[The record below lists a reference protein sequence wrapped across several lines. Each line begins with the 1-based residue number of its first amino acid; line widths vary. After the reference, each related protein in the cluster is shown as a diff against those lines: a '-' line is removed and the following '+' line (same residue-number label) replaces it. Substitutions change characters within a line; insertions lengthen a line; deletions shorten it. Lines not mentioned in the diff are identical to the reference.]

1 MKPLSLATGAY
12 RISRKAAHLGRRIAR
27 FREILAIIG
36 GYGFDDL
43 LSKLRI
49 PPGWLGRWAKVHREG
64 HTTWQRMRCACED
77 LGPTFVKFGQLLT
90 ARPDVLPPALI
101 DELKQLRDQ
110 VKAVPF
116 ADIQPLLEEEL
127 GGKIEEHF
135 DEFHKEAI
143 AAGSIAQVYRARL
156 RASQQQGA
164 WVAIKVQRPGIRP
177 IVEID
182 LEFIVWF
189 ARQLHD
195 TFEEYRPYDLPAVME
210 ETRAGLMREM
220 DFTIEASNSEIF
232 NSLNPFPEQV
242 FAPRV
247 HRAFTTPRLL
257 VTDWV
262 TGWSPEAAPL
272 SQEAR
277 QRLAVA
283 GGNSVFHQIV
293 ISGFFHA
300 DPHGGNI
307 LITTDHRICLLD
319 WGLVGQL
326 ARTMRYFLADLLSAI
341 ARQDAA
347 RIVMVASRLSRSNR
361 AIDAIEME
369 KQVSVI
375 LHKYRQ
381 IVLTEEKIG
390 DLILEM
396 VYVFA
401 TRGIHLVKDFNL
413 LARAVV
419 AIESTA
425 RALDPQFSLT
435 RTARPF
441 LAQLARERLHPRS
454 ILRDT
459 YYSTALVL
467 ETLREL
473 PGDIQRVLRRFESED
488 ISVRLML
495 QGMDRLDELF
505 GSVANRIVMALI
517 ISAVVIGSSLLL
529 TFSDKTLLGL
539 PLGAFGYVLSTF
551 FGFWI
556 VLDILRHGRH
566 R

>member
-1 MKPLSLATGAY
+1 LKPLSLATGAY
-12 RISRKAAHLGRRIAR
+12 RISRKAAHFRRRIAR
-27 FREILAIIG
+27 FREIVAIIG

-43 LSKLRI
+43 LAKVRI
-49 PPGWLGRWAKVHREG
+49 PPGWLGRWAVGHREA
-64 HTTWQRMRCACED
+64 HTTWERVRCACED

-101 DELKQLRDQ
+101 EELKQLRDQ

-116 ADIQPLLEEEL
+116 ENIQPLLEEEL

-156 RASQQQGA
+156 RGGGA
-164 WVAIKVQRPGIRP
+164 WVAIKVQRPDIRP
-177 IVEID
+177 MVEID
-182 LEFIVWF
+182 LEFIAWF
-189 ARQLHD
+189 ARALHEA
-195 TFEEYRPYDLPAVME
+195 FAEYRPYDLPAVME

-232 NSLNPFPEQV
+232 NSLNPFPGQV
-242 FAPRV
+242 FAPPV
-247 HRAFTTPRLL
+247 HRSFTTSRLL

-262 TGWSPEAAPL
+262 TGWSPEKAPL
-272 SQEAR
+272 SDEVKR
-277 QRLAVA
+277 SLAAA

-307 LITTDHRICLLD
+307 LITTDRRICLLD

-326 ARTMRYFLADLLSAI
+326 AKSMRYFLADLLSAI
-341 ARQDAA
+341 AAQDAA
-347 RIVMVASRLSRSNR
+347 KIVSVVSRLSRSNR
-361 AIDAIEME
+361 FIDSVEME
-369 KQVSVI
+369 KQVMVI
-375 LHKYRQ
+375 LRKYHQ
-381 IVLTEEKIG
+381 IAATGEKVG

-401 TRGIHLVKDFNL
+401 TGGIHLVKDFTL

-425 RALDPQFSLT
+425 RTLDPHFSLA

-441 LAQLARERLHPRS
+441 LEQLARERWHPRS
-454 ILRDT
+454 ILKNS
-459 YYSTALVL
+459 YYSMALVL
-467 ETLREL
+467 EKLQEL

-495 QGMDRLDELF
+495 QGMDRLDELL

-517 ISAVVIGSSLLL
+517 ISAIVIGSSLLL
-529 TFSDKTLLGL
+529 TFSDKTFFGL
-539 PLGAFGYVLSTF
+539 PLGAFGYVLSTV
-551 FGFWI
+551 FGLWI
-556 VLDILRHGRH
+556 VIDILRRGRH

>member
-1 MKPLSLATGAY
+1 LKPLSLATGAY
-12 RISRKAAHLGRRIAR
+12 RISQQAAHFRRRIAR
-27 FREILAIIG
+27 FREIVGIIG
-36 GYGFDDL
+36 GYGFEDL
-43 LSKLRI
+43 LAKLRI
-49 PPGWLGRWAKVHREG
+49 PPAWVGRWAAGHPEA
-64 HTTWQRMRCACED
+64 HTTWQRVRCACED
-77 LGPTFVKFGQLLT
+77 LGPIFVKFGQLLI

-101 DELKQLRDQ
+101 EELKRLRDQ

-116 ADIQPLLEEEL
+116 TEIQPLLEEEL
-127 GGKIEEHF
+127 RGKIEEYF
-135 DEFHKEAI
+135 DEFNKEAV

-156 RASQQQGA
+156 RAGGA
-164 WVAIKVQRPGIRP
+164 WVAIKVQRPDIRP

-182 LEFIVWF
+182 LEFIAWF
-189 ARQLHD
+189 ARALSEA
-195 TFEEYRPYDLPAVME
+195 FEEYRPYDLPAVME

-232 NSLNPFPEQV
+232 NSLNPFPAHV

-247 HRAFTTPRLL
+247 HRQFTTSRLL
-257 VTDWV
+257 VTDWI
-262 TGWSPEAAPL
+262 TGWPPEKAPL
-272 SQEAR
+272 SEEVKRA
-277 QRLAVA
+277 LAIA

-319 WGLVGQL
+319 WGLVGQM
-326 ARTMRYFLADLLSAI
+326 AKSMSYFLADLLSAI
-341 ARQDAA
+341 ALQDAA
-347 RIVMVASRLSRSNR
+347 RIVSVVSRLSRSNR
-361 AIDAIEME
+361 FIDAIEME
-369 KQVSVI
+369 KQVMVI
-375 LHKYRQ
+375 LRKYHQ
-381 IVLTEEKIG
+381 IAVTGEKVG
-390 DLILEM
+390 ELILEM

-401 TRGIHLVKDFNL
+401 TGGIHLVKDFSL

-425 RALDPQFSLT
+425 RALDPKFSLA

-441 LAQLARERLHPRS
+441 LEQLARERWHPAS
-454 ILRDT
+454 ILKNT
-459 YYSTALVL
+459 YSSTALVL
-467 ETLREL
+467 ETLQEL

-495 QGMDRLDELF
+495 QGMDRFDELL

-517 ISAVVIGSSLLL
+517 IGAIVIGSSLLL
-529 TFSDKTLLGL
+529 AFSDKTLLGV
-539 PLGAFGYVLSTF
+539 PLGTLGYVLSTL
-551 FGFWI
+551 FGLWI
-556 VLDILRHGRH
+556 VFDMLRRGRH

>member
-1 MKPLSLATGAY
+1 LKPLSLATGAY
-12 RISRKAAHLGRRIAR
+12 RFSRKAAHFGRRIAR

-43 LSKLRI
+43 LAKLRI
-49 PPGWLGRWAKVHREG
+49 PPSWLGRSAVVHRDG
-64 HTTWQRMRCACED
+64 HTTWQRVRRACED

-101 DELKQLRDQ
+101 EELKHLRDQ

-116 ADIQPLLEEEL
+116 AEIQPLLEEEL

-135 DEFHKEAI
+135 DEFQKEAV

-156 RASQQQGA
+156 RAGGS
-164 WVAIKVQRPGIRP
+164 WVAIKVQRPDIRP

-182 LEFIVWF
+182 LEFIAWF
-189 ARQLHD
+189 ARALHD
-195 TFEEYRPYDLPAVME
+195 AFEEYRPYDLPAVME

-220 DFTIEASNSEIF
+220 DFTIEASNGEIF
-232 NSLNPFPEQV
+232 NSQNPFPEQV

-247 HRAFTTPRLL
+247 HRTFTSARLL

-262 TGWSPEAAPL
+262 TGWPPETAPL
-272 SQEAR
+272 SQEAKR
-277 QRLAVA
+277 ALAVA
-283 GGNSVFHQIV
+283 GGNSLFHQIV

-307 LITTDHRICLLD
+307 LITTDRRICLLD
-319 WGLVGQL
+319 WGLVGQM
-326 ARTMRYFLADLLSAI
+326 ATSMRYFLADLLSAI
-341 ARQDAA
+341 ALEDAA
-347 RIVMVASRLSRSNR
+347 KIVSVASRMSRSNR
-361 AIDAIEME
+361 FIDAIEME
-369 KQVSVI
+369 KQVMVI
-375 LHKYRQ
+375 LRKYHQ
-381 IVLTEEKIG
+381 LALTGEKVG
-390 DLILEM
+390 DLILQM
-396 VYVFA
+396 VYALA
-401 TRGIHLVKDFNL
+401 TSGIHLVKDFTL

-425 RALDPQFSLT
+425 RALDPHFSLI

-441 LAQLARERLHPRS
+441 LEQLARERWHPRS
-454 ILRDT
+454 VLKNA
-459 YYSTALVL
+459 YYSAALVL
-467 ETLREL
+467 ETLQEL
-473 PGDIQRVLRRFESED
+473 PRDIQRVLRRFESED

-495 QGMDRLDELF
+495 QGMDRLDELL

-517 ISAVVIGSSLLL
+517 ISAIVVGSSLLL
-529 TFSDKTLLGL
+529 TFSDKTFLGI
-539 PLGAFGYVLSTF
+539 PLGTVGYVLSTL
-551 FGFWI
+551 FGLWI
-556 VLDILRHGRH
+556 VIDILRRGRH